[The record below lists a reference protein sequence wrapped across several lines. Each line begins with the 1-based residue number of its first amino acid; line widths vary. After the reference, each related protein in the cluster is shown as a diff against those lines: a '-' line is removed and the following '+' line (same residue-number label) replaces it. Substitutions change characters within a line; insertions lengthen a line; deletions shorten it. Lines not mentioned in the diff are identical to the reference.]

1 MLDLWNDAICH
12 ATQKAGFDPSIGEGF
27 DLANMVLFS
36 LMKSPHHHQLFSNAE
51 IEIPNESGFS
61 RILLNPDREEETYL
75 TAFERESTKS
85 TTTNLWRLQGPSS
98 NQAIQSIINHL
109 PFDIRRSM
117 YSVASDKVEI
127 KIFSRDLGNTNP
139 AIDVLSQS
147 CMSHFDYT
155 HLRDI
160 YNHCYF
166 NDKNNEDFIVAV
178 SDAGIIGVASMFRH
192 TEDQYGYE
200 AISLSGITVTE
211 AFRNRGVA
219 RSMAEALVNHTKSIN
234 LPLIITSPT
243 EIGKASIYRTIVR
256 DFCYKDHLI
265 FEPFFSQF
273 ASDFHSLALTYS
285 EKAQLLRELKQ
296 DSEKLLAF
304 DLSKKQSSTTKA
316 SRGIKRLL
324 GGRALYIKIMSISD

>member
-1 MLDLWNDAICH
+1 MLDLWNDAVCH

-51 IEIPNESGFS
+51 IEIPNEAGFS
-61 RILLNPDREEETYL
+61 RIVLNPDSEEETYL
-75 TAFERESTKS
+75 SAFDHEPPKS
-85 TTTNLWRLQGPSS
+85 SITDKWRLKDPSS

-109 PFDIRRSM
+109 PPDIRRPM

-127 KIFSRDLGNTNP
+127 KIFSRDLGNANP

-147 CMSHFDYT
+147 CMSNFDYT
-155 HLRDI
+155 HLRDV

-178 SDAGIIGVASMFRH
+178 SDAGIIGIASMFRH

-219 RSMAEALVNHTKSIN
+219 RSMVEALVNHTKSIN

-243 EIGKASIYRTIVR
+243 EVGKASIYKTIVR
-256 DFCYKDHLI
+256 DFCYKEDLI

-304 DLSKKQSSTTKA
+304 DLSKKQNSTTKA

-324 GGRALYIKIMSISD
+324 GGRALYIKIMSI